1 MNLQFDPFRQARRH
15 RQTGQSNRLLR
26 IHRPTGVGQD
36 QIPILINLLQHIGL
50 RILETGQIHPPQ
62 SHRHDLRPARLESQ
76 PHGRYR
82 GKLTRP
88 DQQPGL
94 KLPISDLPT
103 FRGLKLY
110 AHWITLRYPIQPFQP
125 SSIWN

>member
-1 MNLQFDPFRQARRH
+1 MNLQLDPFRQARRH
-15 RQTGQSNRLLR
+15 RQTGQSDRLLR
-26 IHRPTGVGQD
+26 IHCPAGIGQN
-36 QIPILINLLQHIGL
+36 QITILIDLLQHIGL
-50 RILETGQIHPPQ
+50 RILVTGQIHPPQ
-62 SHRHDLRPARLESQ
+62 SHRHDLRPARLECRA
-76 PHGRYR
+76 HGRYR
-82 GKLTRP
+82 GKLPRP

-110 AHWITLRYPIQPFQP
+110 AHRITLRYPIQPFQP